1 MRYYHIDSFSKEVFK
16 GNPAGVCILE
26 NDWLS
31 DQCLQNI
38 AAENCLS
45 ETAFILKKD
54 GQYHIRWF
62 APLAEVYLCGHATLA
77 AAYAVFH
84 FENHD
89 SDLIIF
95 QSNRGPLPVT
105 RNGELLTLDFPIGTI
120 NPIHHA
126 PAFDS
131 CFNLPPKEVYSAN
144 ADLLFVYDNEQ
155 EIRNIEFNLEKIAK
169 ISAEGIIITAAGKDC
184 DFVSR
189 CFAPQVGINEDPV
202 TGSAHTVL
210 APYWHKKTGKSS
222 FHAKQ
227 LSPRS
232 GELHCVIEDDRV
244 LISGYA
250 TLYMKG
256 NLFLS

>member
-1 MRYYHIDSFSKEVFK
+1 MRYYHIDSFSRELFK

-26 NDWLS
+26 GDWPV
-31 DQCLQNI
+31 DEVLQNI

-45 ETAFILKKD
+45 ETAFVLKKAD
-54 GQYHIRWF
+54 GYHIRWF
-62 APLAEVYLCGHATLA
+62 APLSEIYLCGHATLA

-84 FENHD
+84 FENYNQN
-89 SDLIIF
+89 SVIF
-95 QSNRGPLPVT
+95 QSNRGPLPVS
-105 RNGELLTLDFPIGTI
+105 REGDLLTLDFPIGTLQ
-120 NPIHHA
+120 PIEYF
-126 PAFDS
+126 PLFDL
-131 CFNLPPKEVYSAN
+131 CFNVSPKEVCSAN
-144 ADLLFVYDNEQ
+144 ADLLFVYDNEY
-155 EIRNIEFNLEKIAK
+155 EIQNMEFHLEKIAQVP
-169 ISAEGIIITAAGKDC
+169 AEGIIITAPGKDC

-210 APYWHKKTGKSS
+210 APYWQKRLGKSA

-232 GELHCVIEDDRV
+232 GELHCKIVGDRV

-256 NLFLS
+256 EIYCL